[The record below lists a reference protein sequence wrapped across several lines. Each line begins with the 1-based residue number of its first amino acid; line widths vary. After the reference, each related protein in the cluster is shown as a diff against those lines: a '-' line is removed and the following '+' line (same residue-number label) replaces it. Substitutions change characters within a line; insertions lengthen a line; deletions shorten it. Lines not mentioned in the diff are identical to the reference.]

1 MWTHN
6 EKCETRLRS
15 KLGAVHTPLPVP
27 RGGSRTVL
35 PCWARW
41 HAAAICSRRRRRAR
55 RPCGP
60 APQVGEP
67 LPGTHVHVTCRPTAF
82 TVEIAAAKKR
92 KGKGRCERV
101 RDRPPYASVQHTSEY
116 DRRFGGRL
124 LHGLCGDGSCALRRG
139 FQPLTFSSRSHADR
153 CAAHSGAVA
162 AACSRGCLHFL
173 RENCINSFIS

>member
-1 MWTHN
+1 M
-6 EKCETRLRS
+6 RS
-15 KLGAVHTPLPVP
+15 AKHGCGQSLARCIPLSQCLEEGQERCFHAGLDGTPLRYAAVGGVE
-27 RGGSRTVL
+27 RGGR
-35 PCWARW
+35 
-41 HAAAICSRRRRRAR
+41 AA
-55 RPCGP
+55 
-60 APQVGEP
+60 P
-67 LPGTHVHVTCRPTAF
+67 LPSSWRAVTAGTHVTRRPTAF

>member
-1 MWTHN
+1 MRNTAAVKAW
-6 EKCETRLRS
+6 R
-15 KLGAVHTPLPVP
+15 GAYPSP
-27 RGGSRTVL
+27 S
-35 PCWARW
+35 A
-41 HAAAICSRRRRRAR
+41 SRRVKNGASMLGSMAR
-55 RPCGP
+55 RCDMQPSAASSEAAVRP
-60 APQVGEP
+60 RSPQVGEP
-67 LPGTHVHVTCRPTAF
+67 LPGTHVHVHVTCRPTAF